1 MNMRLVRFT
10 KGLLDIMFY
19 VGMAITAAIPV
30 IFHYVGM
37 YIEKFRTYYVV
48 QCALYMASGVLA
60 LCWCWSCGGCLQLCW
75 QMTHL

>member
-19 VGMAITAAIPV
+19 VGMAITAAIPL

-37 YIEKFRTYYVV
+37 YIETLWTRTKK
-48 QCALYMASGVLA
+48 ADHETGAA
-60 LCWCWSCGGCLQLCW
+60 DNK
-75 QMTHL
+75 

>member
-10 KGLLDIMFY
+10 KGLLVIMFY

-48 QCALYMASGVLA
+48 Q
-60 LCWCWSCGGCLQLCW
+60 
-75 QMTHL
+75 